1 MTHERR
7 RFQIPTPWDDDGP
20 GEEEEV
26 GEEEEDEQEQE
37 QEETACIER
46 TSKDASDNGDA
57 TSPTAPLQATSAGEE
72 CPGRDTGTVVP
83 MRFSN
88 MKVLSI
94 VERLHQIFIERLR
107 REGSLYWHGLSNP
120 EKRLVNYNPSLFG
133 IFIDLPG
140 PSEPRVRLLSPAA
153 TSEQVDQTGQSG
165 KLRRA
170 FDQELEWLTAG
181 QTVFDRRHEDVR
193 ACAVMAF
200 VPPRCFILCDDTGTT
215 NEERLLKISD
225 LLKDAMDSATREP
238 VAEILPGCA
247 VVGVLSGVYV
257 RVIVLESVPNQPKKY
272 RCVCLDHN
280 AIYSLSRSELFRLP
294 DECSVSKIPTNAFL
308 ARFRGT
314 FYVYENKYDEI
325 SDTLCQPD
333 DYEGK
338 VEFIKCAIYGTAP
351 DGLTIVDACLDDMD
365 VWVSELLLRDGIA
378 AALENDPE
386 VKLTTDEAEKMF
398 KCNSLRRSAARRRYP
413 EWSKDG
419 KPEYRKKER
428 KNMAERDVDKPNGT
442 TRATANKLE
451 IHKKDPDVAKQNV
464 PTKPKAP
471 VSCHG
476 RNSGS
481 LEEQLKSLVAPWT
494 TDEGIFPLDD
504 QEDAPEKYRPSLWM
518 PTPDRTPRSPV
529 TSTTHSVEGGCLKS
543 PVTVEPPTPMVQKE
557 GKNVHSG
564 ASSKAERGSGVA
576 KIEAV
581 SKKSPVRLLCAEGK
595 EPGSEEM
602 ELGSVAT
609 VQEEDV
615 EGFLT
620 PKEEADTEEEF
631 AVAPKANGGPRTVTS
646 SVPPTSSRAEAVIE
660 DGAAANLQRLL
671 DLYLELRGRNDV
683 PSSTVKNMD
692 TFLATAI
699 ISAGRSLIGASQ
711 EQLNGIE
718 GNLLFHYNKFDWNR

>member
-1 MTHERR
+1 MQTHIRVV
-7 RFQIPTPWDDDGP
+7 FFLYT
-20 GEEEEV
+20 
-26 GEEEEDEQEQE
+26 
-37 QEETACIER
+37 
-46 TSKDASDNGDA
+46 DA

-193 ACAVMAF
+193 AVDQTGQSGKLRRAF
-200 VPPRCFILCDDTGTT
+200 DQELEWLTAGQTVFDRRHED
-215 NEERLLKISD
+215 
-225 LLKDAMDSATREP
+225 
-238 VAEILPGCA
+238 
-247 VVGVLSGVYV
+247 V
-257 RVIVLESVPNQPKKY
+257 RAPNQPKKY

-398 KCNSLRRSAARRRYP
+398 KCNSLRRAAARRRYP

-699 ISAGRSLIGASQ
+699 ISAGRSLIVS
-711 EQLNGIE
+711 
-718 GNLLFHYNKFDWNR
+718 